1 MAPSSIR
8 PAYAR
13 PGLAS
18 LKASVG
24 FSAVRWPPSSWPSCS
39 PEAVCLVLTSSLH
52 SWPSLASAQLPCW
65 AQKPKD
71 EPSNMYDLHN
81 QLVHWATIASEQIC
95 IVEAETGRSMTY
107 SHCLSAVQKM
117 RQFLGAQPRN
127 LILTLSGGIADAV
140 LWLSALTGGHM
151 LVPLAPDAADEER
164 ARAVSMY
171 KPDVLFVDQPEEAQG
186 FPGASDA
193 KIVTRQACELLIEQ
207 ARTERV
213 APLPSV
219 QGHVCLMTSGT
230 TGEPKGVILDA
241 YQIAW
246 TADHVRTSHRLSPAD
261 RGLTALPFFHVN
273 GPVVGLCASIM
284 AGSTIV
290 IARKFSRSHFWSW
303 IEGYQVTWASIV
315 PSIVTILL
323 GTSLP
328 APQAGLP
335 APLAGLPAFLPGALR
350 FMRTG
355 TAALPATDLRAFEA
369 KFGIPLIETYGLSEA
384 ASQVTANPVP
394 PGRHKPGS
402 AGLPVGVALRICRP
416 RAGGDEDLHDVPRGE
431 TGEIC
436 ISGPSVIS
444 AYYGNAD
451 KESFQNGW
459 FRTGDLGYQDE
470 EGYFFLTGRLREV
483 IIRGGENIAPREIE
497 EVLET
502 YPAVRE
508 AAVIGRLDAVY
519 GEQVVAY
526 IVVNGLW
533 SPELAQRLREYAAQR
548 LSAHKVPV
556 DFIAVDAL
564 PKNALGKVEHRLLQ
578 ERDARSSVGAGE
590 ASGGVGGLVL
600 ARRVGTAQREVIK

>member
-1 MAPSSIR
+1 
-8 PAYAR
+8 
-13 PGLAS
+13 
-18 LKASVG
+18 
-24 FSAVRWPPSSWPSCS
+24 
-39 PEAVCLVLTSSLH
+39 
-52 SWPSLASAQLPCW
+52 
-65 AQKPKD
+65 
-71 EPSNMYDLHN
+71 
-81 QLVHWATIASEQIC
+81 
-95 IVEAETGRSMTY
+95 
-107 SHCLSAVQKM
+107 M
-117 RQFLGAQPRN
+117 RRFLGAQPRN

-140 LWLSALTGGHM
+140 LWLAALTGGHV
-151 LVPLAPDAADEER
+151 LVTLAPDAQEEER
-164 ARAVSMY
+164 QRAVSMY
-171 KPDVLFVDQPEEAQG
+171 KPDVLVVEQPEEAQG

-207 ARTERV
+207 ARTERI

-246 TADHVRTSHRLSPAD
+246 TADHVRTSHRLSPTD
-261 RGLTALPFFHVN
+261 WGLTALPFFHVN

-290 IARKFSRSHFWSW
+290 LARTFSRSHFWSW
-303 IEGYQVTWASIV
+303 IEAYQVTWASTVPTIV
-315 PSIVTILL
+315 AILL
-323 GTSLP
+323 LTEK
-328 APQAGLP
+328 
-335 APLAGLPAFLPGALR
+335 PAFLPGALR
-350 FMRTG
+350 FIRTG
-355 TAALPATDLRAFEA
+355 AAALPAADLLAFEA

-394 PGRHKPGS
+394 PGRHEPGS
-402 AGLPVGVALRICRP
+402 AGLPVGVSLRICRP
-416 RAGGDEDLHDVPRGE
+416 RADGDEDLHDVPRGE

-470 EGYFFLTGRLREV
+470 EGYLFLTGRLREV
-483 IIRGGENIAPREIE
+483 IIRGGENIAPREVE

-502 YPAVRE
+502 YPDVRE
-508 AAVIGRLDAVY
+508 AAVIGRHDAVY

-526 IVVNGLW
+526 IVVSSPW
-533 SPELAQRLREYAAQR
+533 SPELAQRLHEYAARR
-548 LSAHKVPV
+548 LSAHKIPV

-564 PKNALGKVEHRLLQ
+564 PKNALGKVAHRLLQ
-578 ERDARSSVGAGE
+578 ARDTRSSAG
-590 ASGGVGGLVL
+590 ASGGLGQGGKMEWGALCSPVGWGHPSV
-600 ARRVGTAQREVIK
+600 R

>member
-1 MAPSSIR
+1 
-8 PAYAR
+8 
-13 PGLAS
+13 
-18 LKASVG
+18 
-24 FSAVRWPPSSWPSCS
+24 
-39 PEAVCLVLTSSLH
+39 
-52 SWPSLASAQLPCW
+52 
-65 AQKPKD
+65 
-71 EPSNMYDLHN
+71 
-81 QLVHWATIASEQIC
+81 
-95 IVEAETGRSMTY
+95 MTY
-107 SHCLSAVQKM
+107 SDCLSAVQKM
-117 RQFLGAQPRN
+117 RRFLGAQPRN

-171 KPDVLFVDQPEEAQG
+171 KPDVLFVEQPEEAQG

-193 KIVTRQACELLIEQ
+193 QIVTRQACELLIEH
-207 ARTERV
+207 ARTEHIS
-213 APLPSV
+213 PLPSV
-219 QGHVCLMTSGT
+219 KGHVCLMTSGT
-230 TGEPKGVILDA
+230 TGDPKGVILDES
-241 YQIAW
+241 QIAW
-246 TADHVRTSHRLSPAD
+246 TADHIRTSHRLSPAD

-303 IEGYQVTWASIV
+303 IEEYQVTWASIV

-323 GTSLP
+323 GTDK
-328 APQAGLP
+328 
-335 APLAGLPAFLPGALR
+335 PAFLPGALR

-402 AGLPVGVALRICRP
+402 AGLPVGVSLRICRP
-416 RAGGDEDLHDVPRGE
+416 RADGDEDLHDVPRGE

-470 EGYFFLTGRLREV
+470 EGYLFLTGRLREV
-483 IIRGGENIAPREIE
+483 IIRGGENIAPREVE

-508 AAVIGRLDAVY
+508 AAVIGRPDAVY

-526 IVVNGLW
+526 IVVNGPW
-533 SPELAQRLREYAAQR
+533 SPELAQRLREYAARR

-590 ASGGVGGLVL
+590 ASGRVGQGGEDGVGGLMP
-600 ARRVGTAQREVIK
+600 AHGVGPAQREAAK

>member
-1 MAPSSIR
+1 
-8 PAYAR
+8 
-13 PGLAS
+13 
-18 LKASVG
+18 
-24 FSAVRWPPSSWPSCS
+24 
-39 PEAVCLVLTSSLH
+39 
-52 SWPSLASAQLPCW
+52 
-65 AQKPKD
+65 
-71 EPSNMYDLHN
+71 
-81 QLVHWATIASEQIC
+81 
-95 IVEAETGRSMTY
+95 MTY
-107 SHCLSAVQKM
+107 SHCFSAVQKM

-127 LILTLSGGIADAV
+127 LIVTLSGGIADAV

-151 LVPLAPDAADEER
+151 LVPLAPDAAEEER
-164 ARAVSMY
+164 KRAVSMY
-171 KPDVLFVDQPEEAQG
+171 KPDVLFVEQPEEAQG

-193 KIVTRQACELLIEQ
+193 QIVTRQECELLIEHT
-207 ARTERV
+207 RTEHI

-219 QGHVCLMTSGT
+219 KGHVCLMTSGT
-230 TGEPKGVILDA
+230 TGEPKGVILNE

-246 TADHVRTSHRLSPAD
+246 TADHVRTSHQLSPDD
-261 RGLTALPFFHVN
+261 RGLTVLPFFHVN

-303 IEGYQVTWASIV
+303 IEAYEVTWASIV
-315 PSIVTILL
+315 PTIVAILL

-335 APLAGLPAFLPGALR
+335 AFRPGALR
-350 FMRTG
+350 FIRTG
-355 TAALPATDLRAFEA
+355 AAALPATDLRAFEA
-369 KFGIPLIETYGLSEA
+369 KFGIPLIETYGLTEA
-384 ASQVTANPVP
+384 ASEVTANPVP

-402 AGLPVGVALRICRP
+402 AGLPVGVSLRICRP
-416 RAGGDEDLHDVPRGE
+416 RNELIQPAQHPDGLRPNCVQADCKEYAVGDDRMHDVPRGE

-451 KESFQNGW
+451 KEAFQDGW
-459 FRTGDLGYQDE
+459 FRTGDIGSQDE
-470 EGYFFLTGRLREV
+470 EDYLYITGRLRDV
-483 IIRGGENIAPREIE
+483 IIRGGENIAPREVE

-508 AAVIGRLDAVY
+508 AAVIGRPDAVY

-526 IVVNGLW
+526 IVVNGPW
-533 SPELAQRLREYAAQR
+533 SPELAQKLHEYAAQK

-564 PKNALGKVEHRLLQ
+564 PKSALGKVEHRLLQ
-578 ERDARSSVGAGE
+578 KRDAQRQRPLVGE
-590 ASGGVGGLVL
+590 TV
-600 ARRVGTAQREVIK
+600 K

>member
-1 MAPSSIR
+1 MLVSKD
-8 PAYAR
+8 
-13 PGLAS
+13 GQAS
-18 LKASVG
+18 
-24 FSAVRWPPSSWPSCS
+24 
-39 PEAVCLVLTSSLH
+39 
-52 SWPSLASAQLPCW
+52 
-65 AQKPKD
+65 
-71 EPSNMYDLHN
+71 MYNLHN
-81 QLVHWATIASEQIC
+81 QLVHWATIAPEQIS

-151 LVPLAPDAADEER
+151 LVPLAPDAAEEER
-164 ARAVSMY
+164 QRAVSMY
-171 KPDVLFVDQPEEAQG
+171 QPDVLFVEQPKEAQG
-186 FPGASDA
+186 FPGAA
-193 KIVTRQACELLIEQ
+193 AAQIVTQQACELLIEH
-207 ARTERV
+207 ARTEHIS
-213 APLPSV
+213 PLPSV
-219 QGHVCLMTSGT
+219 KGHVCLMTSGT
-230 TGEPKGVILDA
+230 TGDPKGVILDE

-261 RGLTALPFFHVN
+261 RGLTVLPFFHVN

-303 IEGYQVTWASIV
+303 IEAYQVTWASIV

-323 GTSLP
+323 LSDK
-328 APQAGLP
+328 
-335 APLAGLPAFLPGALR
+335 PAFLPGALH
-350 FMRTG
+350 FIRTG
-355 TAALPATDLRAFEA
+355 AAALPAANLHAFEE

-384 ASQVTANPVP
+384 ASEVTANPVP

-402 AGLPVGVALRICRP
+402 AGLPVGVSLRICRP
-416 RAGGDEDLHDVPRGE
+416 RDDEDLHDVPRGE

-470 EGYFFLTGRLREV
+470 EGYLFLTGRLREV
-483 IIRGGENIAPREIE
+483 IIRGGENIAPREVE

-508 AAVIGRLDAVY
+508 AAVIGRPDAVY

-526 IVVNGLW
+526 IVVNGPMT
-533 SPELAQRLREYAAQR
+533 PELAKALHEYAARR

-578 ERDARSSVGAGE
+578 ERDARSSVGA
-590 ASGGVGGLVL
+590 A
-600 ARRVGTAQREVIK
+600 

>member
-1 MAPSSIR
+1 
-8 PAYAR
+8 
-13 PGLAS
+13 
-18 LKASVG
+18 
-24 FSAVRWPPSSWPSCS
+24 
-39 PEAVCLVLTSSLH
+39 
-52 SWPSLASAQLPCW
+52 
-65 AQKPKD
+65 
-71 EPSNMYDLHN
+71 MYDLYN
-81 QLVHWATIASEQIC
+81 QLTHWATIAPEQIC

-117 RQFLGAQPRN
+117 RQFLGIQPRN

-164 ARAVSMY
+164 ARAVSLY
-171 KPDVLFVDQPEEAQG
+171 KPDVLFVEQTEEAQG
-186 FPGASDA
+186 FPAA
-193 KIVTRQACELLIEQ
+193 FAAQVVTRGDCDALIEQ
-207 ARTERV
+207 ARTELIS
-213 APLPSV
+213 PLPSV
-219 QGHVCLMTSGT
+219 KGHVCLMTSGT
-230 TGEPKGVILDA
+230 TGDPKGVILDE

-303 IEGYQVTWASIV
+303 IEEYQVTWASIV

-323 GTSLP
+323 GTEK
-328 APQAGLP
+328 
-335 APLAGLPAFLPGALR
+335 PAFLPGALR

-355 TAALPATDLRAFEA
+355 AAALPATDLRAFEA

-384 ASQVTANPVP
+384 ASQMTANPVP
-394 PGRHKPGS
+394 PGRHGPGS
-402 AGLPVGVALRICRP
+402 AGLPVGVSLRICRP
-416 RAGGDEDLHDVPRGE
+416 RADGDEDLHDVPRGE

-470 EGYFFLTGRLREV
+470 EGYLFITGRLRDV
-483 IIRGGENIAPREIE
+483 IIRGGENIAPREVE

-508 AAVIGRLDAVY
+508 AAVIGRHDAVY

-526 IVVNGLW
+526 IVVSGPW
-533 SPELAQRLREYAAQR
+533 SPELVQRLREYVARR

-564 PKNALGKVEHRLLQ
+564 PKNALGKVAHQLLQKRDAQRQRLL
-578 ERDARSSVGAGE
+578 VGE
-590 ASGGVGGLVL
+590 TV
-600 ARRVGTAQREVIK
+600 K

>member
-39 PEAVCLVLTSSLH
+39 PEAVCLVLTSSLR

-71 EPSNMYDLHN
+71 GLLNMYDLYD
-81 QLVHWATIASEQIC
+81 QLTYWATIAPKHIC

-117 RQFLGAQPRN
+117 RHFLGTQPRN
-127 LILTLSGGIADAV
+127 LMLTLSGGIADAV

-171 KPDVLFVDQPEEAQG
+171 KPDVLFVEQAEEAQATCSINRHSTRFAQG
-186 FPGASDA
+186 DSAGDGQ
-193 KIVTRQACELLIEQ
+193 IVTRQQCELLIEQ
-207 ARTERV
+207 ARTERIS
-213 APLPSV
+213 ALPSV
-219 QGHVCLMTSGT
+219 KGYVCLMTSGT
-230 TGEPKGVILDA
+230 TGDPKGVILDE

-323 GTSLP
+323 GTDK
-328 APQAGLP
+328 
-335 APLAGLPAFLPGALR
+335 PAFLPGALR

-402 AGLPVGVALRICRP
+402 AGLPVGVSLRLCRP
-416 RAGGDEDLHDVPRGE
+416 RHEGDEDVHDVPRGE

-451 KESFQNGW
+451 KETFQDGW
-459 FRTGDLGYQDE
+459 FRTGDLGYKDE
-470 EGYFFLTGRLREV
+470 EGYLYITGRLRDV
-483 IIRGGENIAPREIE
+483 IIRGGENIAPREVE

-508 AAVIGRLDAVY
+508 AAVIGRPNPAY
-519 GEQVVAY
+519 GEEVVAY

-533 SPELAQRLREYAAQR
+533 SPELAQRLREYAARR

-564 PKNALGKVEHRLLQ
+564 PKNALGKVAHRFLQ
-578 ERDARSSVGAGE
+578 KSD
-590 ASGGVGGLVL
+590 
-600 ARRVGTAQREVIK
+600 AQRQRPLVDETVK

>member
-1 MAPSSIR
+1 
-8 PAYAR
+8 
-13 PGLAS
+13 
-18 LKASVG
+18 
-24 FSAVRWPPSSWPSCS
+24 
-39 PEAVCLVLTSSLH
+39 
-52 SWPSLASAQLPCW
+52 
-65 AQKPKD
+65 
-71 EPSNMYDLHN
+71 MYDLHN
-81 QLVHWATIASEQIC
+81 QLIHWATIAPEQIS

-117 RQFLGAQPRN
+117 RHFLGAQPRN
-127 LILTLSGGIADAV
+127 LMLTLSGGIADAV

-171 KPDVLFVDQPEEAQG
+171 KPDVLFVEQVEEAQG
-186 FPGASDA
+186 FPGTPDA
-193 KIVTRQACELLIEQ
+193 RVVSRQACELLIEQ
-207 ARTERV
+207 ARTERIS
-213 APLPSV
+213 PLPSV
-219 QGHVCLMTSGT
+219 KGHVCLMTSGT
-230 TGEPKGVILDA
+230 TGDPKGVILDE

-261 RGLTALPFFHVN
+261 RGLTALPFSHVN
-273 GPVVGLCASIM
+273 GPVIGLCASIM
-284 AGSTIV
+284 AGSTVV

-303 IEGYQVTWASIV
+303 IEEYQITWASIV

-335 APLAGLPAFLPGALR
+335 AFLPGALR

-355 TAALPATDLRAFEA
+355 AAALPAADLRAFEA

-402 AGLPVGVALRICRP
+402 AGLPVGVSLRICRP
-416 RAGGDEDLHDVPRGE
+416 RVDGDEELHDVPRGE

-470 EGYFFLTGRLREV
+470 EGYLFITGRLRDV
-483 IIRGGENIAPREIE
+483 IIRGGENIAPREVE

-502 YPAVRE
+502 HPAVRE
-508 AAVIGRLDAVY
+508 AAVIGRPDAVY

-526 IVVNGLW
+526 IVVNGPW
-533 SPELAQRLREYAAQR
+533 SPELAQRLREYAARR

-564 PKNALGKVEHRLLQ
+564 PKNALGKVAHRLLQ
-578 ERDARSSVGAGE
+578 KRDAQRQRP
-590 ASGGVGGLVL
+590 LVDET
-600 ARRVGTAQREVIK
+600 VK

>member
-1 MAPSSIR
+1 
-8 PAYAR
+8 
-13 PGLAS
+13 LA
-18 LKASVG
+18 L
-24 FSAVRWPPSSWPSCS
+24 
-39 PEAVCLVLTSSLH
+39 
-52 SWPSLASAQLPCW
+52 LASAQLLCW
-65 AQKPKD
+65 VQKPKD
-71 EPSNMYDLHN
+71 GLSNMYDLHN
-81 QLVHWATIASEQIC
+81 QLVHWATITPEHSS

-107 SHCLSAVQKM
+107 SHCFSAVQKM
-117 RQFLGAQPRN
+117 RQFLGVQPRN
-127 LILTLSGGIADAV
+127 LMLTLSGGIADAV

-151 LVPLAPDAADEER
+151 LVPLAPDAAEEER
-164 ARAVSMY
+164 KRAVSMY
-171 KPDVLFVDQPEEAQG
+171 KPDVLFVEQPEEAQG

-193 KIVTRQACELLIEQ
+193 QIVTRQECELLIEHT
-207 ARTERV
+207 RTEHI

-219 QGHVCLMTSGT
+219 KGHVCLMTSGT
-230 TGEPKGVILDA
+230 TGEPKGVILNE

-246 TADHVRTSHRLSPAD
+246 TADHVRTSHQLSPDD
-261 RGLTALPFFHVN
+261 RGLTVLPFFHVN

-303 IEGYQVTWASIV
+303 IEAYEVTWASIV
-315 PSIVTILL
+315 PTIVAILL

-335 APLAGLPAFLPGALR
+335 AFRPGALR
-350 FMRTG
+350 FIRTG
-355 TAALPATDLRAFEA
+355 AAALPATDLRAFEA
-369 KFGIPLIETYGLSEA
+369 KFGIPLIETYGLTEA
-384 ASQVTANPVP
+384 ASEVTANPVP

-402 AGLPVGVALRICRP
+402 AGLPVGVSLRICRP
-416 RAGGDEDLHDVPRGE
+416 RNELIQPAQHPDGLRPNCVQADCKEYAVGDDRMHDVPRGE

-451 KESFQNGW
+451 KEAFQDGW
-459 FRTGDLGYQDE
+459 FRTGDIGYQDE
-470 EGYFFLTGRLREV
+470 EDYLYITGRLRDV
-483 IIRGGENIAPREIE
+483 IIRGGENIAPREVE

-508 AAVIGRLDAVY
+508 AAVIGRPDAVY

-526 IVVNGLW
+526 IVLNG
-533 SPELAQRLREYAAQR
+533 PMTPQLAQTLHEYAARR

-556 DFIAVDAL
+556 GFIAVDSL

-578 ERDARSSVGAGE
+578 ERDARSDVAAGTRLAAPGRPQGIAPTQDGARPW
-590 ASGGVGGLVL
+590 GGG
-600 ARRVGTAQREVIK
+600 QREAIK

>member
-1 MAPSSIR
+1 
-8 PAYAR
+8 
-13 PGLAS
+13 
-18 LKASVG
+18 
-24 FSAVRWPPSSWPSCS
+24 
-39 PEAVCLVLTSSLH
+39 
-52 SWPSLASAQLPCW
+52 
-65 AQKPKD
+65 
-71 EPSNMYDLHN
+71 MYDLHN
-81 QLVHWATIASEQIC
+81 QLIHWATIAPEQIS

-117 RQFLGAQPRN
+117 RHFLGAQPRN
-127 LILTLSGGIADAV
+127 LMLTLSGGIADAV

-171 KPDVLFVDQPEEAQG
+171 KPDVLFVEQVEEAQG
-186 FPGASDA
+186 FPGTPDA
-193 KIVTRQACELLIEQ
+193 RVVSRQACELLIEQ
-207 ARTERV
+207 ARTERIS
-213 APLPSV
+213 PLPSV
-219 QGHVCLMTSGT
+219 KGHVCLMTSGT
-230 TGEPKGVILDA
+230 TGDPKGVILDE

-261 RGLTALPFFHVN
+261 RGLTALPFSHVN
-273 GPVVGLCASIM
+273 GPVIGLCASIM
-284 AGSTIV
+284 AGSTVV

-303 IEGYQVTWASIV
+303 IEEYQITWASIV

-335 APLAGLPAFLPGALR
+335 AFLPGALR

-355 TAALPATDLRAFEA
+355 AAALPATDLRAFEA

-402 AGLPVGVALRICRP
+402 AGLPVGVSLRICRP
-416 RAGGDEDLHDVPRGE
+416 RVDGDEELHDVPRGE

-470 EGYFFLTGRLREV
+470 EGYLFITGRLRDV
-483 IIRGGENIAPREIE
+483 IIRGGENIAPREVE

-502 YPAVRE
+502 HPAVRE
-508 AAVIGRLDAVY
+508 AAVIGRPDAVY

-533 SPELAQRLREYAAQR
+533 SPELAQRLREYAARR

-564 PKNALGKVEHRLLQ
+564 PKNALGKVAHRLLQ
-578 ERDARSSVGAGE
+578 KRDAQRQRP
-590 ASGGVGGLVL
+590 LVDET
-600 ARRVGTAQREVIK
+600 VK

>member
-8 PAYAR
+8 PAYER

-18 LKASVG
+18 LRASVG
-24 FSAVRWPPSSWPSCS
+24 SSVVRWPPSSWPSCS
-39 PEAVCLVLTSSLH
+39 LEAVCLVLTSSLH
-52 SWPSLASAQLPCW
+52 SAPSLASAQLPCW

-71 EPSNMYDLHN
+71 GPSTMYDLHN
-81 QLVHWATIASEQIC
+81 QLMHWATIAPEQIS

-117 RQFLGAQPRN
+117 RHFLGAQPRN
-127 LILTLSGGIADAV
+127 LMLTLSGGIADAV
-140 LWLSALTGGHM
+140 LWLSALTGGDM
-151 LVPLAPDAADEER
+151 LVPLAPGAADEER

-171 KPDVLFVDQPEEAQG
+171 KPDVLFVEQVEEAQG
-186 FPGASDA
+186 FPGTPDA
-193 KIVTRQACELLIEQ
+193 RVVSRQACELLIEQ
-207 ARTERV
+207 ARTERIS
-213 APLPSV
+213 PLPSV
-219 QGHVCLMTSGT
+219 KGHVCLMTSGT
-230 TGEPKGVILDA
+230 TGDPKGVILDE

-261 RGLTALPFFHVN
+261 RGLTALPFSHVN
-273 GPVVGLCASIM
+273 GPVIGLCASIM
-284 AGSTIV
+284 AGSTVV

-303 IEGYQVTWASIV
+303 IEEYQITWASIV

-335 APLAGLPAFLPGALR
+335 AFLPGALR

-355 TAALPATDLRAFEA
+355 AAALPAADLRAFEA

-402 AGLPVGVALRICRP
+402 AGLPVGVSLRICRP
-416 RAGGDEDLHDVPRGE
+416 RVDGDEELHDVPRGE

-470 EGYFFLTGRLREV
+470 EGYLFITGRLRDV
-483 IIRGGENIAPREIE
+483 IIRGGENIAPREVE

-502 YPAVRE
+502 HPAVRE
-508 AAVIGRLDAVY
+508 AAVIGRPDAVY

-526 IVVNGLW
+526 IVVNGSW
-533 SPELAQRLREYAAQR
+533 SPELEQKLHEYAAQK
-548 LSAHKVPV
+548 LSA
-556 DFIAVDAL
+556 
-564 PKNALGKVEHRLLQ
+564 
-578 ERDARSSVGAGE
+578 
-590 ASGGVGGLVL
+590 
-600 ARRVGTAQREVIK
+600 